1 MNVLKIRAKQAFV
14 SDDTNDSLPAR
25 TPKTIALPE
34 LPRDLQQHVVYRRT
48 MGRAFG
54 EVAVDLGLL
63 TGAQVKD
70 LLAKQEDD
78 GDKIGE
84 IAKSL
89 GMLSDLQIQQVLGA
103 QAMTVHVDTR
113 HSSSPSFLTWISDIS
128 KCGAAP
134 NIVKHTAQ
142 ELEALRQEQADDAEQ
157 GDTDLETL
165 NLGKRIF
172 IDAAAIGVSDI
183 AIVIRETHAEVQMR
197 VKGDNKLAPSYTM
210 RREEGQALIRSI
222 CNGLTTTKTSFIPLE
237 FQDSNINGDALP
249 GTGLS
254 SIRIIR
260 GPAYPVENGGGF
272 LLARLQYRKHGNRMQ
287 KLSRPL
293 VLKSPHKPAGKF
305 NVPGLTP
312 LQYGLIE
319 ELIRL
324 PQGVIAVTGPTGS
337 GKTTTIYEIMK
348 YQAQIAPEKRQIT
361 IENPP
366 EYPYDWAIQ
375 LAAGDDDFRE
385 FLRYALR
392 MDPDTILM
400 GEVRKADEGVATI
413 QAALTGHTVL
423 MTLHVTDPYKTLPR
437 LEGLDKERLSMATIC
452 DHELIVGMMAQRV
465 VPILCPD
472 CAEPLLKHGGYLPQY
487 MLKSLATWGD
497 LAKVKVRGRGCET
510 CNGDAIVA
518 REAVAE
524 IVLTTEEFMSDVVE
538 HGLLAARHNHRMRPG
553 SDKSMLG
560 NAMDR
565 VFTGEIDPTDLQK
578 AKGMRIVDKGD
589 GV

>member
-1 MNVLKIRAKQAFV
+1 MNVLKYRGKQAFV
-14 SDDTNDSLPAR
+14 QEDGSEPVASRVAKEIELPD
-25 TPKTIALPE
+25 

-63 TGAQVKD
+63 TPAQVKE
-70 LLAKQEDD
+70 LLAEQHES
-78 GDKIGE
+78 GERIGE
-84 IAKSL
+84 IAKTV
-89 GMLSDLQIQQVLGA
+89 GMLNDAQIDQILGA

-113 HSSSPSFLTWISDIS
+113 HSSAPSFLTWINDIS

-142 ELEALRQEQADDAEQ
+142 ELEAIRQEQADSADE
-157 GDTDLETL
+157 DDNDLETL
-165 NLGKRIF
+165 NLGKRI
-172 IDAAAIGVSDI
+172 ILDAAAIGVSDL
-183 AIVIRETHAEVQMR
+183 AVVIRETHAEIQMR

-237 FQDSNINGDALP
+237 FQDAQINGEAFP

-254 SIRIIR
+254 GIRIIR

-272 LLARLQYRKHGNRMQ
+272 LIARLQYRKHANRTA
-287 KLSRPL
+287 KPSRP
-293 VLKSPHKPAGKF
+293 VILKTPHKPAGKF

-312 LQYGLIE
+312 LQYRLIE
-319 ELIRL
+319 EIVRL
-324 PQGVIAVTGPTGS
+324 PMGVIAVTGPTGS
-337 GKTTTIYEIMK
+337 GKTTTIYEMMK
-348 YQAQIAPEKRQIT
+348 YQAQIAPEKRQVT

-385 FLRYALR
+385 FLRYVLR

-400 GEVRKADEGVATI
+400 GEVRKADEGVAAT
-413 QAALTGHTVL
+413 QAALTGHIVL
-423 MTLHVTDPYKTLPR
+423 MTLHVTDPYKTLTR

-452 DHELIVGMMAQRV
+452 DHELIVGLMAQRV

-472 CAEPLLKHGGYLPQY
+472 CAQPLLERNGYLPQY
-487 MLKSLATWGD
+487 MMNSLRTWGD
-497 LAKVKVRGRGCET
+497 LAKVKVRGPGCDT
-510 CNGDAIVA
+510 CNHDGIIA

-538 HGLLAARHNHRMRPG
+538 HGLLVARHNHRMRPG

-565 VFTGEIDPTDLQK
+565 VFTGEIDPADVQK
-578 AKGMRIVDKGD
+578 GKGMRIVDKGD

>member
-1 MNVLKIRAKQAFV
+1 MSVLKIRGKEPLFQ
-14 SDDTNDSLPAR
+14 DDTAEKVASRAVKPI
-25 TPKTIALPE
+25 TVPE

-63 TGAQVKD
+63 TAAQVKE
-70 LLAKQEDD
+70 LLFHQQDD
-78 GDKIGE
+78 GGKIGE

-89 GMLSDLQIQQVLGA
+89 DMLNDEQIEQVLGA
-103 QAMTVHVDTR
+103 QAMTVHVDSR
-113 HSSSPSFLTWISDIS
+113 HSSSPSFLTWINDVS

-142 ELEALRQEQADDAEQ
+142 ELEALRQENAASADE
-157 GDTDLETL
+157 GDTDLATL
-165 NLGKRIF
+165 NLGKRI
-172 IDAAAIGVSDI
+172 IHDAAAMNVSDLT
-183 AIVIRETHAEVQMR
+183 VLIRETHAEIQMR

-222 CNGLTTTKTSFIPLE
+222 YNGLTTTKASFIPNE
-237 FQDSNINGDALP
+237 FQDANIHGDAFP

-260 GPAYPVENGGGF
+260 GPAYPVDSGGGF
-272 LLARLQYRKHGNRMQ
+272 LIARLQYRKHA
-287 KLSRPL
+287 SRSTTPTRP
-293 VLKSPHKPAGKF
+293 VALKTPHKPAGKF
-305 NVPGLTP
+305 HVPGFTP
-312 LQYGLIE
+312 LQYRLVE
-319 ELIRL
+319 ELVRV
-324 PQGVIAVTGPTGS
+324 PMGVIAVTGPTGS

-348 YQAQIAPEKRQIT
+348 YQAQTAPEKRQIT

-400 GEVRKADEGVATI
+400 GEVRKADEGVAAM

-423 MTLHVTDPYKTLPR
+423 MTVHVTDPYKTLTR
-437 LEGLDKERLSMATIC
+437 LEGLDKDRLSMATIC
-452 DHELIVGMMAQRV
+452 DHELIVGLMAQRV
-465 VPILCPD
+465 VPILCPE
-472 CAEPLLKHGGYLPQY
+472 CAPSLHERDGYLPQY
-487 MLKSLATWGD
+487 LMNTLATWGD
-497 LAKVKVRGRGCET
+497 LKKVRVRGPGCPT
-510 CNGDAIVA
+510 CNHDGIVS

-524 IVLTTEEFMSDVVE
+524 IVLTTEEFMADVVN
-538 HGLLAARHNHRMRPG
+538 HGLLAARRNQRMRPG
-553 SDKSMLG
+553 ADKSMLG

-565 VFTGEIDPTDLQK
+565 VFAGEIDPADVQK
-578 AKGMRIVDKGD
+578 EMRIVEKGD